1 MRTHRLPQQRDEDH
15 HDVAVDREDEL
26 VVDRHH
32 EADLVR
38 DAGRLKHGDEVQD
51 RLLRQRGAGALD
63 HCVDRLVAGAAL
75 DAPDREIRSEEHT
88 SELQSLMRISYAV
101 FCLKKKIKL
110 YRITTT
116 HLPTHNR
123 SPHPT
128 IGG

>member
-63 HCVDRLVAGAAL
+63 HCVDRL
-75 DAPDREIRSEEHT
+75 RSEEHT

-101 FCLKKKIKL
+101 FCFKKKKKQKNTK
-110 YRITTT
+110 TT
-116 HLPTHNR
+116 LNKANR
-123 SPHPT
+123 RGVCQVS
-128 IGG
+128 IR